1 MRSGRR
7 NFLHLAGAAPA
18 TALAGLVGA
27 GVAQA
32 ASSARSSVLARS
44 TFTPLVG
51 EEFVF
56 ETSALETARA
66 RLVKVD
72 GLAHAGP
79 ARDPEGAFR
88 LLFET
93 VPGDALKQQ
102 TFPVSHPRLGRFAL
116 FVSPN
121 DSQGR
126 VVEAI
131 FNRL

>member
-1 MRSGRR
+1 MKSGRR
-7 NFLHLAGAAPA
+7 KFLHLASLAPA
-18 TALAGLVGA
+18 TALAGLTGI
-27 GVAQA
+27 QA
-32 ASSARSSVLARS
+32 ANAAGACASFGRS
-44 TFTPLVG
+44 TFTALVG
-51 EEFVF
+51 EEFIF